1 MKALYHFVVKL
12 EKTHHDTIEL
22 ENGTVLHVDPKWKEF
37 ERRVMYGEVT
47 SLPIKYD
54 VDVEVGDTL
63 FFHHHVVMSDAL
75 KIDVNE
81 EQRFIVGYDPDNTLA
96 CHAIAY
102 RSKKTGELHMLA
114 DWVFLQP
121 MEEEEEKQSD
131 IIEVVDLKPKSH
143 LKAKVFCCP
152 KDMITQGVQPGDIVG
167 FKQNRDY
174 EMKLEDET
182 VVFRMRSEDMMYV
195 QPQDAI
201 S

>member
-1 MKALYHFVVKL
+1 
-12 EKTHHDTIEL
+12 
-22 ENGTVLHVDPKWKEF
+22 
-37 ERRVMYGEVT
+37 
-47 SLPIKYD
+47 
-54 VDVEVGDTL
+54 
-63 FFHHHVVMSDAL
+63 MSDAL
-75 KIDVNE
+75 KVEVND
-81 EQRFIVGYDPDNTLA
+81 EQRFIVGYDPVNTLS

-121 MEEEEEKQSD
+121 IEEEKQHND
-131 IIEVVDLKPKSH
+131 FIEIVDLKPKTH

-152 KDMITQGVQPGDIVG
+152 KDMITQGVKPGDIVG

>member
-12 EKTHHDTIEL
+12 EKTHHDTIEM

-47 SLPIKYD
+47 STPVKYD

-75 KIDVNE
+75 KVEVND
-81 EQRFIVGYDPDNTLA
+81 EQRFIVGYDPVNTLS

-121 MEEEEEKQSD
+121 IEEEKQHND
-131 IIEVVDLKPKSH
+131 FIEIVDLKPKTH

-152 KDMITQGVQPGDIVG
+152 KDMITQGVKPGDIVG